1 MDHKDTCYFMICK
14 TCKGHR
20 GVGWPLYFSKNFSEI
35 CLYMY
40 TYMYVHNT
48 LVIHFKNER
57 GCRDFKTKCIQTTL
71 GWYHSN
77 KIKHHFHIT
86 IAAKLILLTQIN

>member
-1 MDHKDTCYFMICK
+1 MICK
-14 TCKGHR
+14 TCKEHR
-20 GVGWPLYFSKNFSEI
+20 GVG
-35 CLYMY
+35 
-40 TYMYVHNT
+40 TYVHNT

-57 GCRDFKTKCIQTTL
+57 GRRDFKTKCIQAKF

-86 IAAKLILLTQIN
+86 IAAKLILLALLNLISAIVYN